1 MVKSFQ
7 SEFVEELRNISFRNK
22 YISFIRAVA
31 TWGKRV

>member
-22 YISFIRAVA
+22 YISFISEP
-31 TWGKRV
+31 